1 MREAYGV
8 AAFRSRQNVLWFEQ
22 VLRRHG
28 VPVSVI
34 STPRNISMG
43 CGLSLRFP
51 LGSAQAVRRTIGVAD
66 VVQAAGCSRRYVEQH
81 FRSQL
86 NASVRDVIL
95 RTKLER
101 VRSLLE
107 ESNLTIGEIAAQCGN
122 MNESHLAVLF
132 KKATG
137 LSMSDYRRRN
147 REPPD
152 D

>member
-51 LGSAQAVRRTIGVAD
+51 LGSAQAVQRTIGRGPGNNLIGLYRAD
-66 VVQAAGCSRRYVEQH
+66 YDGSR
-81 FRSQL
+81 
-86 NASVRDVIL
+86 L
-95 RTKLER
+95 RVSPLR
-101 VRSLLE
+101 
-107 ESNLTIGEIAAQCGN
+107 
-122 MNESHLAVLF
+122 
-132 KKATG
+132 
-137 LSMSDYRRRN
+137 
-147 REPPD
+147 
-152 D
+152 